1 MNKIIYLKYGELTLK
16 GKNRKFFQSLLI
28 KNLKKAIVEFKVKI
42 IDKFDHLII
51 EVEDDKEIET
61 LISIIIQIPGFAHLS
76 IGYVIDKDIEEIK
89 KTAHQIIIDNSNNK
103 TFKIE
108 SKRSDKS
115 FYLDSIQ
122 IKNMVA
128 GYILENNEIKV
139 DVKTPDIRINIEI
152 KKNYVVVFS
161 QKVQCNNGL
170 PINSSGRCL
179 LLLSGGI
186 DSPVAAHLLMRRGLS
201 VDFLT
206 FITPPH
212 TSEEALN
219 KVITLANIISADRK
233 LMNYNLHICDF
244 SKIQHEMSHIK
255 NDSYNIALMRRSFF
269 RIAEKLKDKYHYD
282 FIATGEAIGQVAS
295 QTIKSLNSSSSVI
308 KNSLIIRP
316 LITYDKNE
324 IITIAKKINT
334 YEISILPY
342 DDSCSL
348 FTPKHPITKPKIEFV
363 ENLENSLSFLFDLE
377 EKAIENIKIK

>member
-28 KNLKKAIVEFKVKI
+28 KNLKKAISDFKVKI

-51 EVEDDKEIET
+51 EVENSEDIDN
-61 LISIIIQIPGFAHLS
+61 LITIITKVPGFAHLS
-76 IGYVIDKDIEEIK
+76 IGYVIDKDIEIIK
-89 KTAHQIIIDNSNNK
+89 TTANQIIADNFQK

-108 SKRSDKS
+108 SKRSDKT

-128 GYILENNEIKV
+128 GFILANNEIKV
-139 DVKTPDIRINIEI
+139 DVKNPDIKINIEI
-152 KKNYVVVFS
+152 KKNYAVVFS
-161 QKVQCNNGL
+161 QKIECTNGL
-170 PINSSGRCL
+170 PVNSSGRCL

-186 DSPVAAHLLMRRGLS
+186 DSPVAAHLLMKRGLA

-219 KVITLANIISADRK
+219 KVVDLANIVSLDRK

-244 SKIQHEMSHIK
+244 SKIQHEMNHVENK
-255 NDSYNIALMRRSFF
+255 SYNIALMRRSFF
-269 RIAEKLKDKYHYD
+269 RIAEKLKEKYHYD
-282 FIATGEAIGQVAS
+282 LIATGEAIGQVAS
-295 QTIKSLNSSSSVI
+295 QTIESLFSSSSVVE
-308 KNSLIIRP
+308 NSLIIRP
-316 LITYDKNE
+316 LITYNKNE
-324 IITIAKKINT
+324 IINLAKKINT
-334 YEISILPY
+334 YETSILPY

-348 FTPKHPITKPKIEFV
+348 FAPKHPITKPKV
-363 ENLENSLSFLFDLE
+363 EVVKELEDSLSFLTDLE
-377 EKAIENIKIK
+377 NKAIEDIKLR

>member
-28 KNLKKAIVEFKVKI
+28 KNLKKAISDFKVKI

-51 EVEDDKEIET
+51 EVENSEDIDN
-61 LISIIIQIPGFAHLS
+61 LITIITKVPGFAHLS
-76 IGYVIDKDIEEIK
+76 IGYVIDKDIEIIK
-89 KTAHQIIIDNSNNK
+89 TTANQIIVDNFQK

-108 SKRSDKS
+108 SKRTDKA

-128 GYILENNEIKV
+128 GFILANNEIKV
-139 DVKTPDIRINIEI
+139 DVKNPDIKINIEI
-152 KKNYVVVFS
+152 KKNYAVVFS
-161 QKVQCNNGL
+161 QKIECTNGL
-170 PINSSGRCL
+170 PVNSSGRCL

-186 DSPVAAHLLMRRGLS
+186 DSPVAAHLLMKRGLA

-219 KVITLANIISADRK
+219 KVVDLANIVSLDRK

-244 SKIQHEMSHIK
+244 SKIQHEMNHVENK
-255 NDSYNIALMRRSFF
+255 SYNIALMRRSFF
-269 RIAEKLKDKYHYD
+269 RIAEKLKEKYHYD
-282 FIATGEAIGQVAS
+282 LIATGEAIGQVAS
-295 QTIKSLNSSSSVI
+295 QTIESLFSSSSVVE
-308 KNSLIIRP
+308 NSLIIRP
-316 LITYDKNE
+316 LITYNKNE
-324 IITIAKKINT
+324 IINLAKKINT
-334 YEISILPY
+334 YETSILPY

-348 FTPKHPITKPKIEFV
+348 FAPKHPITKPKV
-363 ENLENSLSFLFDLE
+363 EVVKELEDSLSFLTDLE
-377 EKAIENIKIK
+377 NKAIEDIKVR

>member
-28 KNLKKAIVEFKVKI
+28 KNLKKAIIDFKVKI

-51 EVEDDKEIET
+51 EIENSEEINE
-61 LISIIIQIPGFAHLS
+61 LITIITKIPGFAHLS
-76 IGYVIDKDIEEIK
+76 IGYVIDKDIEVIK
-89 KTAHQIIIDNSNNK
+89 KTANQIIVDNFEK

-122 IKNMVA
+122 IKNIVA
-128 GYILENNEIKV
+128 GFILENNEIKV
-139 DVKTPDIRINIEI
+139 DVKNPDIKINIEI
-152 KKNYVVVFS
+152 KKNYAVVFS
-161 QKVQCNNGL
+161 QKIECTNGL

-186 DSPVAAHLLMRRGLS
+186 DSPVAAHLLMKRGLA

-219 KVITLANIISADRK
+219 KVIDLANIISLDRK

-244 SKIQHEMSHIK
+244 SKIQHEMNHVENK
-255 NDSYNIALMRRSFF
+255 SYNIALMRRSFF
-269 RIAEKLKDKYHYD
+269 RIAEKLKEKYHYD
-282 FIATGEAIGQVAS
+282 LIATGEAIGQVAS
-295 QTIKSLNSSSSVI
+295 QTIESLFSSSSVI
-308 KNSLIIRP
+308 ENSLIIRP
-316 LITYDKNE
+316 LITYNKNE
-324 IITIAKKINT
+324 IITLAKKINT
-334 YEISILPY
+334 YETSILPY

-348 FTPKHPITKPKIEFV
+348 FAPKHPITKPKIEV
-363 ENLENSLSFLFDLE
+363 VKELEDSLSFLTDLE
-377 EKAIENIKIK
+377 EKAIEDIKVR